1 MIKYRDLHIYEG
13 SKIITYNLIFTWQLA
28 FLKIDVQINT
38 LSFIKVAVSFLAYF
52 SSGDIVVEF
61 NSNFSLP
68 PAFSLYGL
76 ICHTWSIL
84 SSSSCP
90 YHRLASVSWCNF
102 WRWLAC
108 RSIPPRIP
116 PLLRILTS
124 RICIYRLRKS
134 LQMDFPTRGLPSPK
148 SITTSSN
155 FIIVVGRLSYCR
167 CILF

>member
-13 SKIITYNLIFTWQLA
+13 SKIITYNLIFTCQLA
-28 FLKIDVQINT
+28 ILKIDVKINT
-38 LSFIKVAVSFLAYF
+38 PSFIKVAVSFLAYF

-61 NSNFSLP
+61 NSNFSSP
-68 PAFSLYGL
+68 PVFSLYGL
-76 ICHTWSIL
+76 FCHTWSIL

-90 YHRLASVSWCNF
+90 YHQLASVSWRNF

-108 RSIPPRIP
+108 RSIPPRVP
-116 PLLRILTS
+116 LLLRILTS
-124 RICIYRLRKS
+124 RICICRLRKS
-134 LQMDFPTRGLPSPK
+134 LRMDFPTRGLPSPK